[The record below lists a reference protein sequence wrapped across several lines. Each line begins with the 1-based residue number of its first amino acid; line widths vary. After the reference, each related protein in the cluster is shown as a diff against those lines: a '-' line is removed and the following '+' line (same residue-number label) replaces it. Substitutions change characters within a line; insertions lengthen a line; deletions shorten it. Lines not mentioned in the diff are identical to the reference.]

1 MFRGKNMNSEILE
14 FIELNDV
21 KLIKLAFCD
30 TLGTQK
36 NISIMAS
43 ELESAFSDG
52 IPFDARAIPTF
63 NDINCS
69 DLLLCPDSSTLT
81 LLPWRSNENSV
92 LRFYCDI
99 KNTDQTPFEKDARS
113 ILKNTVNKFK
123 NKGFNCKIGTECEFY
138 LFKIDE
144 NDNYTQT
151 PIDRGGYFDIPPLD
165 KGEKIR
171 REISLTLDQMGL
183 NPETSH
189 HEEGPGQN
197 EIDFKFTDALSS
209 ADNFLTFKSVV
220 KSVALFN
227 GYFASFMPKPL
238 SKESGS
244 GMHINLSVYK
254 DGFNVFADENS
265 DNYKYAKS
273 FIAGILEKISEIT
286 IFLNPINNSY
296 ERLGEFKA
304 PSFVSWSHQ
313 NRSQLVRIPYASEA
327 KSRIE
332 LRSPDSSVNPYLAFA
347 IIIEAGMYGIE
358 NNLQLQEER
367 NENLFENKNSTKDLN
382 KIPSNLLEAI
392 KNAENSEF
400 VKSVVGSA
408 LLEKYIESKKEEWNE
423 FENAGNKEQ
432 YYRDMYFESL

>member
-1 MFRGKNMNSEILE
+1 MNSEILE
-14 FIELNDV
+14 FIDQNDV

-43 ELESAFSDG
+43 ELESAFNDG
-52 IPFDARAIPTF
+52 LPFDASAIPTF
-63 NDINCS
+63 KDVSSS
-69 DLLLCPDSSTLT
+69 DLLLFPDSSTLT
-81 LLPWRSNENSV
+81 LLPWRTNENSV

-99 KNTDQTPFEKDARS
+99 KNTDKTPYENDARA
-113 ILKNTVNKFK
+113 ILKNTIQKFK
-123 NKGFNCKIGTECEFY
+123 ELGFNCKIGTECEFY
-138 LFKIDE
+138 LFKINEDDTYSQE
-144 NDNYTQT
+144 

-197 EIDFKFTDALSS
+197 EIDFKFADALTS

-220 KSVALFN
+220 KSVSLFN

-238 SKESGS
+238 LKESGS
-244 GMHINLSVYK
+244 GMHINLSIHK
-254 DGFNVFADENS
+254 DGINLFSDENA
-265 DNYKYAKS
+265 DTYKYAKS
-273 FIAGILEKISEIT
+273 FIAGILDKIAEIT

-304 PSFVSWSHQ
+304 PSYISWSHQ
-313 NRSQLVRIPYASEA
+313 NRSQLVRIPYSSEM

-332 LRSPDSSVNPYLAFA
+332 LRSPDSTLNPYLAFA
-347 IIIEAGMYGIE
+347 LIIEAGMYGIV
-358 NNLQLQEER
+358 NNLELQDER
-367 NENLFENKNSTKDLN
+367 NSNLFEYSNDNDLS
-382 KIPSNLLEAI
+382 KLPSNLLEAI
-392 KNAENSEF
+392 KKAENSEF
-400 VKSVVGSA
+400 VKAVVGPT
-408 LLEKYIESKKEEWNE
+408 LLEKYILRKKMECEE
-423 FENAGNKEQ
+423 FERAGNKEQ
-432 YYRDMYFESL
+432 YYKEKYFESL